1 MFPESTRDHRLF
13 LFREEI
19 VKRLVQQ
26 FIYKEIVRRLQFSSS
41 FSRILLKGYFSSSF
55 TRRLLK
61 GYSLV
66 VHFQGDCQK
75 FIGQYFIFKKIV
87 RRLFIFKGLLEGYS
101 LVFHFQEDCQK
112 VVHFQGD
119 CLKVIV
125 LQLISKEIGRR
136 LVKQFIFREEYVS
149 LIEIFLFV
157 QVWIHCLCNT
167 SRAATQQCYILY
179 YTSIYSLQ
187 W

>member
-19 VKRLVQQ
+19 VKRFVQQFIFKEIVKSLVQQ
-26 FIYKEIVRRLQFSSS
+26 FIFKEIVKRLVQQFIFKETVRRLQFNSSFPRRLLKGQFSSSFSMRLLEGYSLVVHFQGDFQKVIVQYFIFKEIVRRLQFSSS
-41 FSRILLKGYFSSSF
+41 FSR
-55 TRRLLK
+55 R
-61 GYSLV
+61 
-66 VHFQGDCQK
+66 
-75 FIGQYFIFKKIV
+75 
-87 RRLFIFKGLLEGYS
+87 LLEGYS
-101 LVFHFQEDCQK
+101 F
-112 VVHFQGD
+112 VVH
-119 CLKVIV
+119 
-125 LQLISKEIGRR
+125 
-136 LVKQFIFREEYVS
+136 
-149 LIEIFLFV
+149 FLFV